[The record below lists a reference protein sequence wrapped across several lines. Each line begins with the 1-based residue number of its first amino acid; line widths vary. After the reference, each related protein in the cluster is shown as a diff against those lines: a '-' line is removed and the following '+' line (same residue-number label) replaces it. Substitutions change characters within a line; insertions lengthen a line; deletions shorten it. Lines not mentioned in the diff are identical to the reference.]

1 MSAIL
6 PDMHPTLREL
16 IELSEKRKWISYEEL
31 NTALPDEMVD
41 PEKLDELLTSI
52 EDLGVEFINEEIVRR
67 NSHQTFQAPL
77 QTNLKF
83 KRDDP
88 NKGAATPKVRI
99 DEEESADDPR
109 AVDLADGE
117 QRPEEEILDD
127 AEAQAVI
134 EEAIAENGSK
144 RIDDPIRM
152 YLTQMGTI
160 PLLTREQEIRL
171 AKKI

>member
-1 MSAIL
+1 
-6 PDMHPTLREL
+6 MHPTLREL
-16 IELSEKRKWISYEEL
+16 VEISAKRKWISYEEI

-41 PEKLDELLTSI
+41 PEKLDELLVSI
-52 EDLGVEFINEEIVRR
+52 EDLGIRFLNEEMVRL
-67 NSHQTFQAPL
+67 NGYQSFQAPL

-88 NKGAATPKVRI
+88 NRYAAAPKVR
-99 DEEESADDPR
+99 
-109 AVDLADGE
+109 LADE
-117 QRPEEEILDD
+117 RSDDEPQAAELAEAERHADEEILDE

-152 YLTQMGTI
+152 YLTQMGTRRSGWRRRSR
-160 PLLTREQEIRL
+160 PR
-171 AKKI
+171 A